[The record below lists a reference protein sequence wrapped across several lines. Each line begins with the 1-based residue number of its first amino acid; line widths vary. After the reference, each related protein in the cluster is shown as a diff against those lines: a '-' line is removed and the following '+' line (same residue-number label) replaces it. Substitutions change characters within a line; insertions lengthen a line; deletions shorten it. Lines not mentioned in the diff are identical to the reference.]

1 MSKFLLITSLVLNF
15 LSVDRE
21 FKYECDYQG
30 TINTLEI
37 MLEKATT
44 PEDRAEVLW
53 RLSRSYLMLGEL
65 AETKESKREY
75 FNIGIEYANNGIA
88 EDPDNIYCYMW
99 HCANVGRECQT
110 HSLMDQ
116 AAAVPV
122 MTEDLTKILD
132 ELNHPEFS
140 EAWQALSEM
149 YYHHPFKSNESAI
162 NFARMAAMNIPKDEL
177 RISTYVYFANLLIER
192 DWSEKKRKSMADG
205 NRKKFEQ
212 EKDSNI
218 EKYSNLD
225 GSDFIMPWSGKYSS
239 EGTDM
244 EEAKS
249 VLNFAKQ
256 QYDNA
261 TIEISPIDKKDYE
274 VLKQLINSV
283 E

>member
-1 MSKFLLITSLVLNF
+1 MLKILFIASLVLNF
-15 LSVDRE
+15 TSVDRE
-21 FKYECDYQG
+21 FKYDCNYQSN
-30 TINTLEI
+30 INTLEV
-37 MLEKATT
+37 MLEEASTA
-44 PEDRAEVLW
+44 EQRAEVLW

-65 AETKESKREY
+65 EEDKEGKRIY
-75 FNIGIEYANNGIA
+75 FNKGIDYASQGIE
-88 EDPDNIYCYMW
+88 EDPTNIQCYMW

-132 ELNHPEFS
+132 ELDHPEFS

-162 NFARMAAMNIPKDEL
+162 NFARMAACNIPNDEL
-177 RISTYVYFANLLIER
+177 RLSTYIYFANLLIER
-192 DWSEKKRKSMADG
+192 DWSEKKRQSMAEG

-225 GSDFIMPWSGKYSS
+225 GSDIKMPWSGKVSY
-239 EGTDM
+239 EGTDIQ
-244 EEAKS
+244 EAKAI
-249 VLNFAKQ
+249 LDFAKKL
-256 QYDNA
+256 YDNT
-261 TIEISPIDKKDYE
+261 TIEKSPIDKKDYE